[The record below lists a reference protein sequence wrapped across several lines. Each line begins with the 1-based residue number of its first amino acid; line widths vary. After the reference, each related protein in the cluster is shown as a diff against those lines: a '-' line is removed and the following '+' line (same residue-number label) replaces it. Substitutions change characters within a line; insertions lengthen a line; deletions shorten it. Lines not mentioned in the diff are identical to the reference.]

1 MKPLAFTT
9 VLAGLILL
17 SACAKKSSSPDITQ
31 PATSYLQF
39 DYNGDSVYLKNMSV
53 DTTRSDG
60 ADDSYLMIAGTA
72 IRSTSNDNC
81 LFNMNMGFVGLP
93 VTDYFGNYSPQ
104 VIISDVTANKMYSN
118 SFDGNASISL
128 IITKNDG
135 KTMSGNFSGTLSPP
149 NSDSLVNITNGTFA
163 ISL

>member
-9 VLAGLILL
+9 VLAGFILL
-17 SACAKKSSSPDITQ
+17 SACSKKSSSPDISQ
-31 PATSYLQF
+31 PASSFLQF

-60 ADDSYLMIAGTA
+60 ANDSYFMIAGTA
-72 IRSTSNDNC
+72 IRSTNSDNC

-93 VTDYFGNYSPQ
+93 VTDYFGNYAPQ
-104 VIISDVTANKMYSN
+104 IILSDVTANKMYSN
-118 SFDGNASISL
+118 SFNGNAAISL
-128 IITKNDG
+128 DITSNNG
-135 KTMSGNFSGTLSPP
+135 KTISGSFSGTLSLA
-149 NSDSLVNITNGTFA
+149 NSDSLVNITNGTFT